1 MKVIFSKNDLLNG
14 LNIVLKA
21 VASKST
27 MSILECILIDA
38 RTDEVILTANDM
50 ELGIET
56 RFMSHVVEEGKVA
69 IEAKLFTE
77 IIRKL
82 PDSQIILEKKNT
94 NVHITCESA
103 HFKIP
108 CFSADEFTQ
117 LPEINRD
124 EFIKISQ
131 FTLKD
136 GIRQTIFALS
146 PTDNN
151 PLMTAELF
159 EIFENQLKIVSLDGH
174 RIAIRTIILNDV
186 YPYHKVI
193 VPRKV
198 LNEISKIL
206 SGDRESQVTIYFTK
220 NHICFE
226 FDETIVVSRLVEGEY
241 FKIDQMLSADYITS
255 IEVNKKNLLSSIER
269 STLLVKESDK
279 KPIILTIS
287 NNKMELVM
295 NSSLGSMREE
305 IEITQFGSDIQIA
318 FNPRFLIEAL
328 KAIDDEYITMYTINA
343 KAPCFIKD
351 KDESYIYL
359 ILPVNFN
366 TIQS

>member
-14 LNIVLKA
+14 LNIVSKA

-38 RTDEVILTANDM
+38 QDEQVILTANDM

-56 RFMSHVVEEGKVA
+56 KFMAHVVESGKTAV
-69 IEAKLFTE
+69 EAKLFTE

-82 PDSQIILEKKNT
+82 PDSQIILEMKN
-94 NVHITCESA
+94 NSIQISCENA
-103 HFKIP
+103 LFKIP
-108 CFSADEFTQ
+108 CFSTDEFTY
-117 LPEINRD
+117 LPDINK
-124 EFIKISQ
+124 EEYIKISQ

-136 GIRQTIFALS
+136 IIRQTIFALS
-146 PTDNN
+146 PGDNN
-151 PLMTAELF
+151 PLMTGELF
-159 EIFENQLKIVSLDGH
+159 EVFENQLKVVSLDGH
-174 RIAIRTIILNDV
+174 RIAIRTVILNEV

-193 VPRKV
+193 IPGKV

-206 SGDRESQVTIYFTK
+206 NGDRESQVIIYFTK
-220 NHICFE
+220 NHVCFE
-226 FDETIVVSRLVEGEY
+226 FDETVVVSRLIEGEY
-241 FKIDQMLSADYITS
+241 FKIEQMLSADYITS

-279 KPIILTIS
+279 KPIILTIT

-305 IEITQFGSDIQIA
+305 IEITQFGNDIQIA

-328 KAIDDEYITMYTINA
+328 KAIDDENITMYTINA

-351 KDESYIYL
+351 KEESYIYL

-366 TIQS
+366 TI